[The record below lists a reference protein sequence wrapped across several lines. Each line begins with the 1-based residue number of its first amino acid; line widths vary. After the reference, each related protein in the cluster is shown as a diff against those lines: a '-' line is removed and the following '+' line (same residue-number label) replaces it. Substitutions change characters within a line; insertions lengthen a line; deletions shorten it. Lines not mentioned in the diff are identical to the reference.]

1 MTLKKYNRIKIV
13 LKQHGKTGKWLAK
26 KLGKEVG
33 TISRW
38 SRNIQQPHLE
48 TLFEIADL
56 LGVPVCVLLEESEVQ
71 SERKKE

>member
-13 LKQHGKTGKWLAK
+13 LKQRGKTGKWLAK

-38 SRNIQQPHLE
+38 NRNIQQPHLE

-56 LGVPVCVLLEESEVQ
+56 LEVPVCCLLEESEV
-71 SERKKE
+71 KKE